1 MVRELLQVELSEITL
16 TADPAYQDT
25 TVAMR
30 SYNEAT
36 WWGNFCEVNQLWMQT
51 V

>member
-36 WWGNFCEVNQLWMQT
+36 WWGNFCEVNHQWLQT